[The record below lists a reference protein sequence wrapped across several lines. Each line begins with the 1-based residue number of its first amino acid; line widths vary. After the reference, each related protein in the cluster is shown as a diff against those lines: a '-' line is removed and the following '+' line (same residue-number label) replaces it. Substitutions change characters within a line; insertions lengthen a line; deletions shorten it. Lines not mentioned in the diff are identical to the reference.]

1 MHHYLPRCVPWKA
14 IAIFSLA
21 FQNAQMIDSRL
32 KILTA
37 PDLINWRNEL
47 RLRRRLLVATNGCF
61 DLLHAGHV
69 TYLEAA
75 RNLGDALVVGV
86 NGDAAVRTLKG
97 PDRPLNT
104 AEDRALVIAS
114 LACVDAVFIFPE
126 VRATSFISISK
137 PDIYVKGGDY
147 SLDTLNPDERQLVEG
162 AGGIIHL
169 LPLVPGKSTTVL
181 VKRIKDTPPPVT

>member
-1 MHHYLPRCVPWKA
+1 M
-14 IAIFSLA
+14 
-21 FQNAQMIDSRL
+21 
-32 KILTA
+32 
-37 PDLINWRNEL
+37 NWRKKLREL
-47 RLRRRLLVATNGCF
+47 GRQLVATNGCF

-86 NGDAAVRTLKG
+86 NGDAAVRVLKG
-97 PDRPLNT
+97 PDRPLNV
-104 AEDRALVIAS
+104 AEDRALVMAS

-126 VRATSFISISK
+126 VRATSFLSLAK

-147 SLDTLNPDERQLVEG
+147 SLDTLNPDERRVVEG
-162 AGGIIHL
+162 AGGKIHL

-181 VKRIKDTPPPVT
+181 VKRIKDTTPPVR